1 MKDYFY
7 IAIISLICIIF
18 IYIGLDWHSQKSELK
33 AKVSEAETNLVNLR
47 NKINKT
53 LKINT
58 IIDGAKDECL
68 DKDIPVD
75 IYNQLRKY

>member
-7 IAIISLICIIF
+7 IAIICLLCIIF
-18 IYIGLDWHSQKSELK
+18 IYIGLDWHSQNSDLK
-33 AKVSEAETNLVNLR
+33 AKVSEAEIKLVNL
-47 NKINKT
+47 KKQINKN

-75 IYNQLRKY
+75 IYNELRK